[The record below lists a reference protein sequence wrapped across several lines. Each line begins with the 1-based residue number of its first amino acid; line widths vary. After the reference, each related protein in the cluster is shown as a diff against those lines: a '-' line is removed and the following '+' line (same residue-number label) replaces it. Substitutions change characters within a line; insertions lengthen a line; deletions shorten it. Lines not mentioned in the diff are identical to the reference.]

1 MFSIMCFNFGS
12 TCETCLFLL
21 QILFQ
26 VTSSWSAE
34 FPEIERTEYS
44 KVKDSNLEL
53 EQKKWVNWVLN
64 YRMKVLINLII
75 NGKVHQNRF
84 QEIKEGKQKL
94 TNDINNTSD
103 SNALTIIF

>member
-1 MFSIMCFNFGS
+1 M
-12 TCETCLFLL
+12 
-21 QILFQ
+21 
-26 VTSSWSAE
+26 
-34 FPEIERTEYS
+34 ERTEYS
-44 KVKDSNLEL
+44 KVKYSNLEL
-53 EQKKWVNWVLN
+53 EQKDCVNWVLN

-84 QEIKEGKQKL
+84 QEIEEDKQKL